1 MAVTPGIDPQTWHG
15 PGCTVILTSLDNDL
29 TGRATVGEAQVTAVP
44 SGAVGTPRTLVIS
57 VACSASR
64 VQVDTGVG
72 ASTCQVTV
80 ALDRAP
86 PSGQPLHWTTTGDA
100 AAAWDAIR
108 SLRRGALEASD
119 GAGLA
124 VAVDEDGLGSMPL
137 EHSARD
143 AAIDTPWFAWSNG
156 PLACVMASGTDAGE
170 SFWDL
175 AVVRRTGDASEW
187 CVAYRALAYLGPGP
201 MGRGVN
207 EGTPEGRRFSLVALA
222 TASVARSDW
231 DGGAKEVTASGA
243 QIGATKDPTTPD
255 KPTSPIRSDATT
267 SLGNHLGSTPEVTG
281 TWGILSSTWAR
292 PVINALDAIDGA
304 IQRSAFGGA
313 RLPWAL
319 FWTGILIYVVTRLWG
334 VSNYPIAFDGDEAG
348 IVVLG
353 RALLEGG
360 FRDGLG
366 IWFPIFFAYPNWNPD
381 VGVYVHL
388 AASSL
393 FGVSVT
399 VARTTSA
406 LLTVPAPIALAA
418 ALRWGF
424 GSRGWW
430 LAPYVLSALPI
441 WFHLSRSAYDS
452 ATWVTFF
459 ACSVAAYFRY
469 RFHDPKWALQFVA
482 ASLLTFYS
490 NAVAHLF
497 AAMLGAAVIA
507 IDWRYHVANW
517 RAWRT
522 PLTLALA
529 GMVPLATFLAKN
541 PGYLAQR
548 LSSTHPHWGDGT
560 KSLAETA
567 TAQIRAAAIA
577 LNPMVW
583 FVSENRGRFV
593 DVTGYHNYYPGTM
606 PLLPWWVG
614 ALVAGGVLVIW
625 MPQFRGRRALLIS
638 LLAMSIAPTAIS
650 RFAPTR
656 SLAAI
661 VPIVLL
667 ALYWADGVLPR
678 NRRIALLAGLAAATV
693 STSSA
698 FLTLGQALTTQAHRV
713 QDFGGY
719 GIQWGSKEVFALV
732 NQRLRSTP
740 GARVMVTTDWT
751 WGGHHFIK
759 FFVDKHEL
767 AAGRVFL
774 GSLETIL
781 KSREP
786 WGPELWAILSPA
798 QLDFLRER
806 MRLGASE
813 GAGSR
818 VVDVSVTDTIDHPD
832 GTPGF
837 VMVRMREASNIASI
851 LAAERAAA
859 NRPTYSDMRVDG
871 EVARVGTTAID
882 DGFVEPVLNN
892 VPNALVRFAGP
903 NPTVLDVSYPTTR
916 PVSAIRMVLGAGM
929 WKVTARL
936 SGQGPG
942 LAIDVSGTGEPEGP
956 NSVVNLVVGK
966 SPFQARRIVYEILQ
980 PNASEDDSTVHLYS
994 VEVRP

>member
-1 MAVTPGIDPQTWHG
+1 MTLGTEPETWHG
-15 PGCTVILTSLDNDL
+15 PGCTVILTPLDSVQ
-29 TGRATVGEAQVTAVP
+29 TGRGTDVETRVTDVP
-44 SGAVGTPRTLVIS
+44 PGQDGTPRTLVIS
-57 VACSASR
+57 VTLATSH
-64 VQVDTGVG
+64 VQGRPGAV
-72 ASTCQVTV
+72 ASTCQVAV
-80 ALDRAP
+80 ALDSAP
-86 PSGQPLHWTTTGDA
+86 PVRQQLHWATSGDA
-100 AAAWDAIR
+100 AAAWGVVRA
-108 SLRRGALEASD
+108 LRRGALEVAD
-119 GAGLA
+119 GTGVA
-124 VAVDEDGLGSMPL
+124 VAVDGDGLGSMPL
-137 EHSARD
+137 GTSARG
-143 AAIDTPWFAWSNG
+143 APIGTPWFAWSNG
-156 PLACVMASGTDAGE
+156 PLACVIASGTDAGE
-170 SFWDL
+170 SFWEL
-175 AVVRRTGDASEW
+175 AVVRRTGDAGDW
-187 CVAYRALAYLGPGP
+187 CVAYRALVYIAAGQIASGFREAAPQD
-201 MGRGVN
+201 
-207 EGTPEGRRFSLVALA
+207 RRLSLVALA
-222 TASVARSDW
+222 SDGAARSNWGGSPREVVARAVDH
-231 DGGAKEVTASGA
+231 A
-243 QIGATKDPTTPD
+243 GATKHPSPRDQGVFLTGRDAMTAPEGRQASDPEGTKTWSVLSCTRAWPLL
-255 KPTSPIRSDATT
+255 SAIDAF
-267 SLGNHLGSTPEVTG
+267 
-281 TWGILSSTWAR
+281 
-292 PVINALDAIDGA
+292 DGA
-304 IQRSAFGGA
+304 IQRSAIGGA

-319 FWTGILIYVVTRLWG
+319 FWTGILIYVVTRLWR
-334 VSNYPIAFDGDEAG
+334 VSEYPLAFDGDEAG

-353 RALLEGG
+353 RTLLEGG

-366 IWFPIFFAYPNWNPD
+366 IWFPIFFAYPNWNPE
-381 VGVYVHL
+381 VSVYVHL

-418 ALRWGF
+418 ALKWGF
-424 GSRGWW
+424 DSRGWW

-441 WFHLSRSAYDS
+441 WFHLSRSAYDT

-469 RFHDPKWALQFVA
+469 RFHDPRWALQFVA

-490 NAVAHLF
+490 NSVAHLY
-497 AAMLGAAVIA
+497 AAMLGATVVL

-517 RAWRT
+517 SAWRA
-522 PLTLALA
+522 PLALA
-529 GMVPLATFLAKN
+529 FAGLLPLATFLAKN
-541 PGYLAQR
+541 PGYFAQR

-560 KSLAETA
+560 RTLAETA
-567 TAQIRAAAIA
+567 TAQVRAGAMA
-577 LNPMVW
+577 LKPMAW
-583 FVSENRGRFV
+583 FVSENRGRYV

-614 ALVAGGVLVIW
+614 ALVAGGVLAIW
-625 MPQFRGRRALLIS
+625 LPQFRGRRALLLS
-638 LLAMSIAPTAIS
+638 LLAMSVAPTAIT

-667 ALYWADGVLPR
+667 SVYWADAVLPR
-678 NRRIALLAGLAAATV
+678 GRRVALGAGVVAVAI

-698 FLTLGQALTTQAHRV
+698 FMTLGQALTTQSNRV

-740 GARVMVTTDWT
+740 GARVMVTTDWA

-759 FFVDKHEL
+759 FFVDKQEL

-774 GSLETIL
+774 GSLETVL

-786 WGPELWAILSPA
+786 WGPELWAILSLA
-798 QLDFLRER
+798 QLEYLRDR
-806 MRLGASE
+806 MRVGASE
-813 GAGSR
+813 GVGSR

-837 VMVRMREASNIASI
+837 VMVRLREASNIASI

-859 NRPTYSDMRVDG
+859 SRPTYTEMTIDG
-871 EVARVGTTAID
+871 AVARVGTTAID
-882 DGFVEPVLNN
+882 DGFLEPVLNN

-903 NPTVLDVSYPTTR
+903 NPTVLDVTYPTAR

-936 SGQGPG
+936 SGEGSG
-942 LAIDVSGTGEPEGP
+942 LAIDVTGTGEHEGP

-966 SPFQARRIVYEILQ
+966 SPFQAQRIVYEILQ
-980 PNASEDDSTVHLYS
+980 QNASEDDSTVHLYS